1 MSRVVV
7 ISIEGEDDLWVAD
20 LDNRTVQPLA
30 APKSGGLQTVADL
43 RASGAVVTKGVNVAV
58 VVKSADAALS
68 GHYDG

>member
-43 RASGAVVTKGVNVAV
+43 RASGAVVTKGVNIAV
-58 VVKSADAALS
+58 VVKSAEAALS

>member
-1 MSRVVV
+1 MARVVV

-20 LDNRTVQPLA
+20 LDSRTVQSLA

-43 RASGAVVTKGVNVAV
+43 RATGAVVTKGVNVAV
-58 VVKSADAALS
+58 VVKSTEAALS